1 VILNEGDEEESE
13 EDAAITPEGRRVEDE
28 EVADEICEGIER
40 VEDGVEVAEEVARE
54 ELLEGRG
61 DEEEI

>member
-1 VILNEGDEEESE
+1 MKEGDGEESE

-28 EVADEICEGIER
+28 EEADEICEGIER
-40 VEDGVEVAEEVARE
+40 VEVEVEVAEEVARE